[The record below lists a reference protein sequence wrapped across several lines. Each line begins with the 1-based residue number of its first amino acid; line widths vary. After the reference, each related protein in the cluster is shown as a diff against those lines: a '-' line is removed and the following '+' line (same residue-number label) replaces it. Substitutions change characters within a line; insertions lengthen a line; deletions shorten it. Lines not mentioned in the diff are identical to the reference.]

1 MKWTVVGLMVLGL
14 VAACCAVVLVNTLR
28 EDAALRAGVSHQAP
42 EQIRE
47 VDIVVAAKPIAPVT
61 QLEASQLRMTTVP
74 TDQAPK
80 DYFADRALVVG
91 RVVKIPLA
99 EGQVLTP
106 EHLVAKGSYREFPP
120 VLPEGMRA
128 VSITLPSHS
137 GLGGILFPGCI
148 VDVLVSL
155 KLPAIGTKRSDIVAT
170 TLLDRIHV
178 LAVENETI
186 ISAENDDRLGPGRQR
201 VGHNRMIT
209 LLVDTKQALTLGL
222 AMEHGT
228 VSLAMRNPLDDT
240 PGIFEEVLL
249 TQLSPEYA
257 ARLAVEAKADE
268 QGKAQEEAKDGPQ
281 LAQAAPGP
289 LDWEV
294 VVIRGAEMEKR
305 SIPAPTARAAQ
316 TRIGKVGKS
325 LAEVGSE

>member
-1 MKWTVVGLMVLGL
+1 MKWTVFGLMVLGL
-14 VAACCAVVLVNTLR
+14 VAACCGVVLVNTLR
-28 EDAALRAGVSHQAP
+28 EDAALRAAVGSQAP
-42 EQIRE
+42 EEIRE
-47 VDIVVAAKPIAPVT
+47 VDIVVAAKPIAPLT
-61 QLEASQLRMTTVP
+61 QLAASQLRMTTVP
-74 TDQAPK
+74 ADQAPK
-80 DYFADRALVVG
+80 GYFADRALVVG
-91 RVVKIPLA
+91 RVVKIPLVEEEA
-99 EGQVLTP
+99 LTP

-128 VSITLPSHS
+128 VSIALPSHS

-178 LAVENETI
+178 LAVEDETVV
-186 ISAENDDRLGPGRQR
+186 SAGNDDRLGPGRQR
-201 VGHNRMIT
+201 LGHNRMIT

-240 PGIFEEVLL
+240 PGVFEEVLL

-257 ARLAVEAKADE
+257 ARLAAEAEAEKEGNDR
-268 QGKAQEEAKDGPQ
+268 EEAKDEPQ
-281 LAQAAPGP
+281 LAQAPLSP

-294 VVIRGAEMEKR
+294 IVIRGAEMKKQ
-305 SIPAPTARAAQ
+305 SIPTPPARAAQ
-316 TRIGKVGKS
+316 ARIGTVGQGV
-325 LAEVGSE
+325 EGVGGE